1 MSQKKLN
8 EIITEQHIPC
18 DDCGSSD
25 ARCVYADGH
34 SHCFSCNTH
43 IPPPRGKEE
52 YLTDTYSYEYLD
64 YRGITKDTF
73 RFYNAKTKID
83 SEGKPVAI
91 GFEWPNHSMK
101 VRILPKAHH
110 TIGDIAKGGLFGRNF
125 FMAGSNRSVI
135 ITEGELDALSLY
147 QVCRVPCVSIR
158 SSSTGKLDAAID
170 RQWLNSFERV
180 YLALDG
186 DGPGREAAADIASL
200 FDFNK
205 VYQIKFAGGLRK
217 DANDY
222 LRAGE
227 GEELAKLF
235 LTAKRYLPEQ
245 VVSSWTDFNKILSET
260 PKSGVSYPWPTLN
273 YMTYGIRTGESVL
286 ITAQEGVGKTEVM
299 HSILHHLLRET
310 KDAIG
315 TIFLEEP
322 KKRLLQA
329 VAGIHL
335 RRPVHLPDCGTSDAE
350 VYSAVQEV
358 VQEDDRLHLYSH
370 FGSDDPETILD
381 TIRFL
386 VSARSC
392 RYVLLDH
399 ITMVVSGLGGDNERR
414 ALDYLSTRL
423 EMMVKELDFALI
435 VVSHVNDDGLT
446 RGSRNISKIA
456 DIRLDLSRDV
466 KSLDPIIRRTTHLM
480 VAKNRFCGRTGPAG
494 DLLFDPTTYTL
505 SEDFGI
511 VPEAIIKEYTRL
523 TPDEVKEHKQWL
535 DGISGKATPE
545 QVKKALRDLA
555 NDNILDKIQA
565 A

>member
-1 MSQKKLN
+1 MNTQGHSKPLSSQIVEL
-8 EIITEQHIPC
+8 HVPC
-18 DDCGSSD
+18 NDCGSSD
-25 ARCVYADGH
+25 ARVVYADGH
-34 SHCFSCNTH
+34 SHCFSCGTH
-43 IPPPRGKEE
+43 IPIKED
-52 YLTDTYSYEYLD
+52 YLDYTYEYLD
-64 YRGITKDTF
+64 YRGISKETF
-73 RFYNAKTKID
+73 RHYGVKTKINT
-83 SEGKPVAI
+83 EGKPIAL
-91 GFEWPNHSMK
+91 GFPWPNGSMK
-101 VRILPKAHH
+101 VRTLPKGFH
-110 TIGDIAKGGLFGRNF
+110 TVGDIAKGGLFGRNC

-158 SSSTGKLDAAID
+158 SSNTGKLDAAID

-180 YLALDG
+180 YVALDG
-186 DGPGREAAADIASL
+186 DGPGREAAADIAAL

-205 VYQIKFAGGLRK
+205 VYQIKFPGGTRK

-222 LRAGE
+222 VRHGE
-227 GEELAKLF
+227 SEELAKLF
-235 LTAKRYLPEQ
+235 TTAKRYLPEQ
-245 VVSSWTDFNKILSET
+245 VVSSWQEFDRILHEV
-260 PKSGVSYPWPTLN
+260 PKTGVSYPWPTLN

-335 RRPVHLPDCGTSDAE
+335 RRPVHLPDSGITDAQ
-350 VYSAVQEV
+350 VYTAVQEV

-370 FGSDDPETILD
+370 FGSDDPETLLD

-386 VSARSC
+386 VSARGC
-392 RYVLLDH
+392 RYILLDH

-423 EMMVKELDFALI
+423 EMMTKELDFALI

-456 DIRLDLSRDV
+456 DIRLDLTRDV
-466 KSLDPIIRRTTHLM
+466 KSPDPIIRRTTHLM

-494 DLLFDPTTYTL
+494 DLLFDPVTYTL
-505 SEDFGI
+505 TEEFGF
-511 VPEAIIKEYTRL
+511 
-523 TPDEVKEHKQWL
+523 
-535 DGISGKATPE
+535 KAE
-545 QVKKALRDLA
+545 ELRAA
-555 NDNILDKIQA
+555 NDNTLEKIQA